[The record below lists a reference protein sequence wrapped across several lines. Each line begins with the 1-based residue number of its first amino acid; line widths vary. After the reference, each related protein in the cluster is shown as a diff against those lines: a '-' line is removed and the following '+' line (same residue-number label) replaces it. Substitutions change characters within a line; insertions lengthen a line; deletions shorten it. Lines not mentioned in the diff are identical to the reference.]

1 MAEHVYMCSVP
12 LSEPLGVSVSA
23 KQCSAPEHGQHDS
36 SQQPVF
42 KFRIL
47 TMMKCHSNI
56 ARWLLSKVI
65 MLKLSPSIL
74 TEPKLF
80 CQEKREKPLKG
91 TPSLLDH

>member
-1 MAEHVYMCSVP
+1 
-12 LSEPLGVSVSA
+12 
-23 KQCSAPEHGQHDS
+23 
-36 SQQPVF
+36 
-42 KFRIL
+42 
-47 TMMKCHSNI
+47 MMKCHSNI

-91 TPSLLDH
+91 RYAKLVGSLRRGFRGCYFSETYF

>member
-1 MAEHVYMCSVP
+1 M
-12 LSEPLGVSVSA
+12 LSMSACVLYLCQNLLVSVSA
-23 KQCSAPEHGQHDS
+23 KQCSAAEHGQHDS

-65 MLKLSPSIL
+65 MLKLSQSIL
-74 TEPKLF
+74 TELF
-80 CQEKREKPLKG
+80 CQE
-91 TPSLLDH
+91 